1 MERWRVTDKR
11 REGGGGRLE
20 SGAHGYKDVAGRKV
34 NRTGES
40 FVPVTSWWNVSR
52 NFCSGNWRS
61 IVMQEVA
68 CRTRKTEET
77 LSNSFLNAHLRPPL
91 RLCSR
96 GKLYVLRV
104 RLFEYTSVHSVPRSN
119 RRESSSARGRH
130 REGGIRFSRIFRYW
144 KLEETGMVLFSNS
157 SWTNLWISIYIYI

>member
-1 MERWRVTDKR
+1 MERWRATDKR

-20 SGAHGYKDVAGRKV
+20 SGAHGYKGVAGRKV

-77 LSNSFLNAHLRPPL
+77 LSNSFLNAHLRPPPL
-91 RLCSR
+91 MFSW
-96 GKLYVLRV
+96 KIVRV
-104 RLFEYTSVHSVPRSN
+104 TSTPIWIHERALVPRSN
-119 RRESSSARGRH
+119 RRESSSAWGR
-130 REGGIRFSRIFRYW
+130 RNKVLADFSVLEIGGDGDGSL
-144 KLEETGMVLFSNS
+144 LESLDFY
-157 SWTNLWISIYIYI
+157 IHIYKM

>member
-1 MERWRVTDKR
+1 MERWRATDKR
-11 REGGGGRLE
+11 REGGGRLE
-20 SGAHGYKDVAGRKV
+20 SGVHGYKGVAGRKV

-68 CRTRKTEET
+68 CRTRKTEGT
-77 LSNSFLNAHLRPPL
+77 FSNSFLSLPL

-96 GKLYVLRV
+96 GKLYVLRSTPIWIHELLLPYSCI
-104 RLFEYTSVHSVPRSN
+104 RIDA
-119 RRESSSARGRH
+119 SSARGMGRNKDLAD
-130 REGGIRFSRIFRYW
+130 FSV
-144 KLEETGMVLFSNS
+144 LEIGDDGS
-157 SWTNLWISIYIYI
+157 SGPSSRTTNIWISIYT

>member
-1 MERWRVTDKR
+1 MENSHQWKASRANLVYYHGYFTLPSSSLVGATRDHNNTDPNLTWIETKREREREGMKRWRATDKR
-11 REGGGGRLE
+11 RERGGRLE
-20 SGAHGYKDVAGRKV
+20 SGVHGYKGVAGRKV

-77 LSNSFLNAHLRPPL
+77 LSNSFFNPTSA
-91 RLCSR
+91 
-96 GKLYVLRV
+96 YVLV
-104 RLFEYTSVHSVPRSN
+104 ENCTCYEYAYLNTLACTPLLFE
-119 RRESSSARGRH
+119 
-130 REGGIRFSRIFRYW
+130 
-144 KLEETGMVLFSNS
+144 
-157 SWTNLWISIYIYI
+157 